1 MPLLVPPP
9 VVPPPPPPPA
19 PTGVA
24 ITTIT
29 DPSGR
34 EWPLDGTNGLWL
46 QPGRKG
52 FHATSYQHY
61 RDESPA
67 VDGAF
72 WRGVRATPK
81 ELFIPIVILGRSKD
95 DLLSTRRTL
104 AAAISPK
111 RGECVITSSYPD
123 GSRRYIRARYVDG
136 MEGEEGKGE
145 WGVTKI
151 RYGLRFVADDPYFYG
166 DQVTTTWGS
175 AAQTRTELP
184 IPGADTFYE
193 VVTAAQLLGETTL
206 NNTGNVDAYPLWT
219 FNGPFTEI
227 SLINNTSGQSL
238 TVTYTAAVPSDTL
251 TIDTRPGRTS
261 IVDEAGVNQWA
272 ALSDG
277 YQMWPLVPGVN
288 SMDLAVSGTDEHTTA
303 TMVYSP
309 RYEAA

>member
-9 VVPPPPPPPA
+9 VVPPPPPPPPA
-19 PTGVA
+19 TGVA

-34 EWPLDGTNGLWL
+34 AWPLDGTNGLWL

-52 FHATSYQHY
+52 FHAPSYQHY

-72 WRGVRATPK
+72 WRGVRATIR
-81 ELFIPIVILGRSKD
+81 ELFIPIVIIGRDRD
-95 DLLSTRRTL
+95 DLLATRRAL
-104 AAAISPK
+104 IAAISPR
-111 RGECVITSSYPD
+111 RGECLITSSYPD
-123 GSRRYIRARYVDG
+123 GSRRHIRARYVDG

-145 WGVTKI
+145 WGVTKL
-151 RYGLRFVADDPYFYG
+151 RYGLRFVADDPYFFG
-166 DQVTTTWGS
+166 DEISTTWGS
-175 AAQTRTELP
+175 ASVDRTELP

-206 NNTGNVDAYPLWT
+206 TNSGDVDAYPLWV
-219 FNGPFTEI
+219 FSGPFTEI
-227 SLINNTSGQSL
+227 ELTNTSSEQSM
-238 TVTYTAAVPSDTL
+238 TITHTAAAPGDTL

-261 IVDEAGVNQWA
+261 IVDDAGVNRWA
-272 ALSDG
+272 DLSDG
-277 YQMWPLVPGVN
+277 YQLWPLVPGLN
-288 SMDLAVSGTDEHTTA
+288 AMNLAVSGTDEHTTA
-303 TMVYSP
+303 TMRFSP